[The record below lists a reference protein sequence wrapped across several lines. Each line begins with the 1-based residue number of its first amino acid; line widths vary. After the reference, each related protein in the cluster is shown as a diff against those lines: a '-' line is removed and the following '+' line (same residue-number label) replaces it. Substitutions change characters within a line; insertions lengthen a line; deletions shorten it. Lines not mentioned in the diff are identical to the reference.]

1 MTLEDL
7 FLVDGN
13 LRPVWRFFL
22 SVVLVILAYVAAY
35 LLAGEVRDL
44 MPRAG
49 AWYGSFF
56 LFQLLAFLG
65 SFKIMTRVFEQKP
78 LGVVGL
84 AFHPYWVKELCVGL
98 GIGGIMIVSVGGA
111 EALLALARYARN
123 PLPARVE
130 LAYGSGMFL
139 VLLISATNEELVFR
153 GYPFQKLVES
163 LGPPGAVAV
172 SSACFGL
179 AHLGNSHHTWISTV
193 NTMLVGVPLSIAYL
207 RTRSLWMPVGIHFAW
222 NYVQG
227 FVFGLPVSGFTFPTT
242 LLNAQSSRRRMVDR
256 FCLRSR
262 GGASLHHRG
271 TGRGDIPFFVPTHQ
285 NEWENERVGLRPLSV
300 CCRQRGSSH
309 FAETR
314 PWGGGTDLDARPAL
328 LDNG

>member
-1 MTLEDL
+1 MTLEDVIL
-7 FLVDGN
+7 IEGN
-13 LRPVWRFFL
+13 LRPIWRFFL
-22 SVVLVILAYVAAY
+22 SVVLVFLSYVVAY

-44 MPRAG
+44 LPQAG

-56 LFQLLAFLG
+56 LFLLVAVLG
-65 SFKIMTRVFEQKP
+65 SYKIMTGVFERKP

-111 EALLALARYARN
+111 EALLALAGFARN
-123 PLPARVE
+123 PLPARTE
-130 LAYGSGMFL
+130 LAYGSGLFL
-139 VLLISATNEELVFR
+139 LLFISATNEELIFR

-207 RTRSLWMPVGIHFAW
+207 RTRALWMPVGIHFAW

-242 LLNAQSSRRRMVDR
+242 LLHAQVHGSDWLSGSAYGPEGGLLCTIVALGAGIFLFFSPSIRMSGRMKELVYGPSPDAVANA
-256 FCLRSR
+256 
-262 GGASLHHRG
+262 ALHISPRPDSG
-271 TGRGDIPFFVPTHQ
+271 EEGPT
-285 NEWENERVGLRPLSV
+285 
-300 CCRQRGSSH
+300 
-309 FAETR
+309 
-314 PWGGGTDLDARPAL
+314 
-328 LDNG
+328 